1 MENPTPGPWHL
12 SAEGAITATAPEGGE
27 RLIATVHH
35 PADALLIAAAP
46 DLLQALRGVVDPYH
60 ICDDDCAT
68 QGCPR
73 TAAAKAAIRQALG
86 VTRFV

>member
-35 PADALLIAAAP
+35 PADALRQQVDDLALALIAP
-46 DLLQALRGVVDPYH
+46 
-60 ICDDDCAT
+60 
-68 QGCPR
+68 
-73 TAAAKAAIRQALG
+73 LG
-86 VTRFV
+86 AQNHN